1 MKPILFPSTATEF
14 KTQGLGALSD
24 AISCYVTEERNGEYE
39 LEMEYPVDG
48 IHFSEI
54 AKRCIL
60 LAIPS
65 PYRLPQPF
73 RIYRI
78 TKPLNGV
85 CTIYAQH
92 ISYDL
97 STTPLNPFTAANAPA
112 AMNGLSVNAAIPSE
126 FAFWTDK
133 ATVANFAVTV
143 PSKTRSVLGGQTGSI
158 LDVYGGE
165 YEWDGFTVKLHNQRG
180 NDGGVVIRY
189 GKNLTDLQQEENISN
204 VLTGIYPYWTDTDGN
219 LVVCDPKIVN
229 APGTYDFQ
237 AVDPVDFSQDFDEQP
252 TPAQL
257 QARAESYVQA
267 NNIGIPVVS
276 ISVSFVQLEQTE
288 EYKDLA
294 LLEKCDLCDTV
305 TVQFEKLGVNAK
317 AKIVKIVTDVLLERY
332 DSVEI
337 GDART
342 NIADTTSGQQQEIQK
357 RPTSSV
363 VENIASQI
371 TAAILGAKGG
381 AVRLLDTNNDGVPD
395 TLYIADNPD
404 PTQAQ
409 KVWRFNYE
417 GWGASKTGY
426 NGPFTIAAGI
436 EDGLYADFITAGT
449 LNAALVKVIN
459 LIADHLTSSS
469 GTYMLDI
476 WAAVM
481 KLMDGENQRV
491 SIYTTGVKD
500 SAGIVQVFAGTQTD
514 DGKKDETT
522 RYSYLYPYSIGVGEK
537 QDGTYEG
544 AVHAGSGDFS
554 GAVSAASL
562 EASGTVIV
570 GQDISAGGSV
580 TAQGNIRTEGTI
592 LMRKVAPIG
601 NNELTVD
608 WVRVNTADGG
618 TAWALCGM

>member
-24 AISCYVTEERNGEYE
+24 AISCCVTEERNGKYE

-97 STTPLNPFTAANAPA
+97 SKTPLNPFTAANAPA
-112 AMNGLSVNAAIPSE
+112 AMNSLSANAAIPSE
-126 FAFWTDK
+126 FTFWTDK
-133 ATVANFAVTV
+133 ATAANFAVTV
-143 PSKTRSVLGGQTGSI
+143 PSKTRGVLGGQAGSI

-180 NDGGVVIRY
+180 NDNGVVIRY
-189 GKNLTDLQQEENISN
+189 GKNLTDLEQDENISN

-219 LVVCDPKIVN
+219 LVVCDPKIIN
-229 APGTYDFQ
+229 APGTYDFR
-237 AVDPVDFSQDFDEQP
+237 AVEPVDFSQDFDEQP

-257 QARAESYVQA
+257 QKRAENYVQA

-305 TVQFEKLGVNAK
+305 TVQFEKLGVNAR

-342 NIADTTSGQQQEIQK
+342 NIADTISDQQQEIQK
-357 RPTSSV
+357 RPTSSA

-404 PTQAQ
+404 PAQAQ

-449 LNAALVKVIN
+449 LNCALLNVIN
-459 LIADHLTSSS
+459 LVAQGVELT
-469 GTYMLDI
+469 GNFRTTNGNFMMEM
-476 WAAVM
+476 WAAVFA
-481 KLMDGENQRV
+481 LSDGNNMRTR
-491 SIYTTGVKD
+491 IYTTATSNSIGN
-500 SAGIVQVFAGTQTD
+500 VQVFSGNVTESGGMQSGSRVSQLQPSLIECGSDGNGNYDGIVKTGEIQTD
-514 DGKKDETT
+514 TLNIP
-522 RYSYLYPYSIGVGEK
+522 SN
-537 QDGTYEG
+537 G
-544 AVHAGSGDFS
+544 AI
-554 GAVSAASL
+554 
-562 EASGTVIV
+562 T
-570 GQDISAGGSV
+570 
-580 TAQGNIRTEGTI
+580 
-592 LMRKVAPIG
+592 IG
-601 NNELTVD
+601 NRTYTGWEFATFQTLD
-608 WVRVNTADGG
+608 GRTAMIP
-618 TAWALCGM
+618 CHPF

>member
-97 STTPLNPFTAANAPA
+97 SKTPLNPFTAANAPA
-112 AMNGLSVNAAIPSE
+112 AMNGLSANAAISSE
-126 FAFWTDK
+126 FTFWTDK
-133 ATVANFAVTV
+133 TTVANFAVTV

-165 YEWDGFTVKLHNQRG
+165 YEWDNFTVKLHNQRG
-180 NDGGVVIRY
+180 NDSGVVIRY
-189 GKNLTDLQQEENISN
+189 GKNLTDLEQDENISN

-257 QARAESYVQA
+257 KARAESYVQA

-342 NIADTTSGQQQEIQK
+342 NIADTISDQQQEIQK

-381 AVRLLDTNNDGVPD
+381 AVRLLDTNNDDVPD

-449 LNAALVKVIN
+449 LNCALLNVIN
-459 LIADHLTSSS
+459 LVAQGVELYGNFRTTNGNFFTELWAGVFTMGQNNGQADNEF
-469 GTYMLDI
+469 
-476 WAAVM
+476 V
-481 KLMDGENQRV
+481 K
-491 SIYTTGVKD
+491 IYT
-500 SAGIVQVFAGTQTD
+500 SASDPNNG
-514 DGKKDETT
+514 
-522 RYSYLYPYSIGVGEK
+522 
-537 QDGTYEG
+537 
-544 AVHAGSGDFS
+544 S
-554 GAVSAASL
+554 GAVIAYDVVN
-562 EASGTVIV
+562 GTPTPKTQIV
-570 GQDISAGGSV
+570 GGNV
-580 TAQGNIRTEGTI
+580 TTENI
-592 LMRKVAPIG
+592 
-601 NNELTVD
+601 
-608 WVRVNTADGG
+608 TADSINSDSVSVGG
-618 TAWALCGM
+618 GANIALLRSGAAIQLRSDTYGVQVGKYSVNLNNCNLVTITDSATGNQYRVFADIG

>member
-97 STTPLNPFTAANAPA
+97 SKTPLNPFTAANAPA
-112 AMNGLSVNAAIPSE
+112 AMNGLSANAAIPSE
-126 FAFWTDK
+126 FVFWTDK
-133 ATVANFAVTV
+133 ATVANFSVTV
-143 PSKTRSVLGGQTGSI
+143 PSKTRSVLGGQAGSI

-165 YEWDGFTVKLHNQRG
+165 YEWDNFTVRLHNQRG
-180 NDGGVVIRY
+180 NDSGVVIRY
-189 GKNLTDLQQEENISN
+189 GKNLTDLEQDENISN

-257 QARAESYVQA
+257 LARAESYAQA

-317 AKIVKIVTDVLLERY
+317 AKIVKIVTDVLLESY
-332 DSVEI
+332 VSVEI

-342 NIADTTSGQQQEIQK
+342 NIADTISDQQQEIQK

-381 AVRLLDTNNDGVPD
+381 AVRMLDTDGDGTPD

-449 LNAALVKVIN
+449 LNCALLNVIN
-459 LIADHLTSSS
+459 LVAQGVELTGNFRTTSRNLFADLWAGVFRMGLNNGSKDNEFVGISTSAVDLDNGGGVLNVWEWVDGVGSVAASIVGGKVASKSVATDSVSIGGVKTLTSDNGLRNVNCDTFNPSNAPGSNCRWVWS
-469 GTYMLDI
+469 GTLGGYVL
-476 WAAVM
+476 
-481 KLMDGENQRV
+481 
-491 SIYTTGVKD
+491 STST
-500 SAGIVQVFAGTQTD
+500 
-514 DGKKDETT
+514 
-522 RYSYLYPYSIGVGEK
+522 
-537 QDGTYEG
+537 
-544 AVHAGSGDFS
+544 
-554 GAVSAASL
+554 SL
-562 EASGTVIV
+562 
-570 GQDISAGGSV
+570 
-580 TAQGNIRTEGTI
+580 N
-592 LMRKVAPIG
+592 
-601 NNELTVD
+601 
-608 WVRVNTADGG
+608 
-618 TAWALCGM
+618 

>member
-14 KTQGLGALSD
+14 KTQGLGTLSD
-24 AISCYVTEERNGEYE
+24 AISCYVTEKRNGEYE
-39 LEMEYPVDG
+39 LEMGYPVDG

-112 AMNGLSVNAAIPSE
+112 AMNGLSANAAIPSE
-126 FAFWTDK
+126 FTFWTDK
-133 ATVANFAVTV
+133 TTVANFAVTV

-165 YEWDGFTVKLHNQRG
+165 YEWDNFTVKLHNQRG
-180 NDGGVVIRY
+180 NDSGVVIRY
-189 GKNLTDLQQEENISN
+189 GKNLTDLEQDENISN

-342 NIADTTSGQQQEIQK
+342 NIADTISGQQQEIQK

-449 LNAALVKVIN
+449 LNCALLNVIN
-459 LIADHLTSSS
+459 LVAQGVELTGNFRTTNGNFFTELWAGVFTMGQNNGQADN
-469 GTYMLDI
+469 GF
-476 WAAVM
+476 V
-481 KLMDGENQRV
+481 K
-491 SIYTTGVKD
+491 IYT
-500 SAGIVQVFAGTQTD
+500 SASDPNNG
-514 DGKKDETT
+514 
-522 RYSYLYPYSIGVGEK
+522 
-537 QDGTYEG
+537 
-544 AVHAGSGDFS
+544 S
-554 GAVSAASL
+554 GAVVAY
-562 EASGTVIV
+562 EVVNGTPTPKTQIV
-570 GQDISAGGSV
+570 GGSV
-580 TAQGNIRTEGTI
+580 TTENIVADSIKSDSVSVGDGANLADLSSSAAIRLRSDSYGVQIGKYGTDFNNVSTATI
-592 LMRKVAPIG
+592 TDANGGRYTVYVKV
-601 NNELTVD
+601 V
-608 WVRVNTADGG
+608 
-618 TAWALCGM
+618 

>member
-97 STTPLNPFTAANAPA
+97 SKTPLNPFTAANAPA
-112 AMNGLSVNAAIPSE
+112 AMNGLSANAAIPSE
-126 FAFWTDK
+126 FTFWTDK

-143 PSKTRSVLGGQTGSI
+143 PSKTRGVLGGQTGSI

-165 YEWDGFTVKLHNQRG
+165 YEWDNFTVKLHNQRG
-180 NDGGVVIRY
+180 NDSGVVIRY
-189 GKNLTDLQQEENISN
+189 GKNLTDLEQDENISN
-204 VLTGIYPYWTDTDGN
+204 VLTGIYPYWTDADGN

-252 TPAQL
+252 TPVQL

-294 LLEKCDLCDTV
+294 LLERCDLCDTV
-305 TVQFEKLGVNAK
+305 TVQFEKLGVYAK

-342 NIADTTSGQQQEIQK
+342 NIADTISDQQQEIQK

-426 NGPFTIAAGI
+426 NGPFTIAASI
-436 EDGLYADFITAGT
+436 DDGLYADFITAGT
-449 LNAALVKVIN
+449 LNCALLNVIN
-459 LIADHLTSSS
+459 LVA
-469 GTYMLDI
+469 
-476 WAAVM
+476 
-481 KLMDGENQRV
+481 Q
-491 SIYTTGVKD
+491 GVKLTGNFRTTSGNLFAD
-500 SAGIVQVFAGTQTD
+500 LWGGVFKMGRNNGSKDNEFVGISTSAVDPDNGG
-514 DGKKDETT
+514 
-522 RYSYLYPYSIGVGEK
+522 
-537 QDGTYEG
+537 G
-544 AVHAGSGDFS
+544 AINVWVWDNGSGQVKTS
-554 GAVSAASL
+554 I
-562 EASGTVIV
+562 T
-570 GQDISAGGSV
+570 GGSV
-580 TAQGNIRTEGTI
+580 KTETVSADSVSIGGVKTLTSDNGLRNVNCDTFNPSDAPGSNCRWVWSGT
-592 LMRKVAPIG
+592 L
-601 NNELTVD
+601 
-608 WVRVNTADGG
+608 GG
-618 TAWALCGM
+618 YVLSTSTSLK